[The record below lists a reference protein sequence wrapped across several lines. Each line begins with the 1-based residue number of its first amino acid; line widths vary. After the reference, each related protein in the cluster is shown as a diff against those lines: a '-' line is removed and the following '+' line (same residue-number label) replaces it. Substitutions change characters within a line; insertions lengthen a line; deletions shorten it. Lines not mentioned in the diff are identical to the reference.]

1 MSDSENKCILEKTD
15 RYDIGNGYYLTD
27 RVSGFPEIKGETM
40 PYCYVNTGLIAVNT
54 EVLDLTDEPPEGASA
69 EGYRTFYEFT
79 VEVTA
84 GDPLEVVYETCS
96 EDATECP
103 CDPL

>member
-1 MSDSENKCILEKTD
+1 M
-15 RYDIGNGYYLTD
+15 
-27 RVSGFPEIKGETM
+27 M
-40 PYCYVNTGLIAVNT
+40 PYCFVNTGLIAVNNA
-54 EVLDLTDEPPEGASA
+54 VLDLTDDPPEGASA

-96 EDATECP
+96 EDVNECP